1 MKKRLIVFYWLLL
14 LVPTL
19 VIGVALFQLLRHEQE
34 RMNQAAR
41 FSARER
47 ALAIADTLQIT
58 VEAVEDELTETL
70 LRMPSEGLKE
80 ALIRLEERNPLIRNI
95 FIWDNKSG
103 LTYPGSINGLTG
115 EERRFMA
122 RFSSLF
128 SGRIPWS
135 TSSNNLYVS
144 DKGRA
149 ATPAP
154 AKDKGIGLSEESRN
168 VKSERQRLVS
178 LAKGK
183 TDQLA
188 GTVAGPEYT
197 TKPDHGWMPWFMDNS
212 LYILGWL
219 RPDPLGPTYGVE
231 LELMTLLSRIVV
243 DFPVNAPQGIAY
255 ALIDGEGQILHQTGA
270 SIPKPGARP
279 DITATL
285 APFLPHWSVAVYV
298 VDKHAAFKSGRG
310 FVILSGFLIAIF
322 LIAIISGGGLLTR
335 QAHRNMVEA
344 RQKTSF
350 VSNVSHELKTPL
362 TSIRMYAEL
371 LSEGRVKD
379 REKGRKYLQ
388 VIVDESVRLTR
399 LVDNVLDFGRLEQGR
414 KKYHLEELELTSYIH
429 EILESHGPRVQK
441 AGLTITARNPEQE
454 VMILFDRDVLEQVI
468 LNLVDNAVKYAS
480 KGGKIDIS
488 IKPDDKLCEIWVC
501 DRGPGI
507 PKTHWKDIFEKFY
520 RVDDSLTTQQPGSG
534 LGLSIA
540 RGLLRELNGDLKYK
554 QREGGGSCFV
564 VLIPITA

>member
-1 MKKRLIVFYWLLL
+1 MKKRLIVFYWVLL

-19 VIGVALFQLLRHEQE
+19 VIGVVLFQLLRHEQD

-70 LRMPSEGLKE
+70 LRMPEGRLKE
-80 ALIRLEERNPLIRNI
+80 TLINLEESNPLIRNV
-95 FIWDNKSG
+95 FIWDKKSG
-103 LTYPGSINGLTG
+103 LTYPGSINGFTG
-115 EERRFMA
+115 EERRFVA

-128 SGRIPWS
+128 SGRIPWG
-135 TSSNNLYVS
+135 TCSNDLYLSERGGPVKQTP
-144 DKGRA
+144 DKEKRA
-149 ATPAP
+149 
-154 AKDKGIGLSEESRN
+154 GLSAQIRKI
-168 VKSERQRLVS
+168 KSGRQKLVS

-183 TDQLA
+183 RDQ
-188 GTVAGPEYT
+188 TYISTAGPQHT
-197 TKPDHGWMPWFMDNS
+197 TKPDHGWMPWFMENS
-212 LYILGWL
+212 LYILGWVRL
-219 RPDPLGPTYGVE
+219 DVLGPTYGVE

-243 DFPVNAPQGIAY
+243 DFPANTPEGIAY
-255 ALIDGEGQILHQTGA
+255 ALIDGGGEILHQTGA
-270 SIPKPGARP
+270 SMPKPGARP
-279 DITATL
+279 DITAAL

-322 LIAIISGGGLLTR
+322 LIAIISGGGLLTW

-379 REKGRKYLQ
+379 REKGRRYLQ

-414 KKYHLEELELTSYIH
+414 KKYHLEELELTSYIN
-429 EILESHGPRVQK
+429 EMLESYGPRVQK
-441 AGLTITARNPEQE
+441 AGLTITVRNPEQE
-454 VMILFDRDVLEQVI
+454 VMILFDRDVLEQVL
-468 LNLVDNAVKYAS
+468 LNLMDNAVKYAS
-480 KGGKIDIS
+480 MGGEIDIS
-488 IKPDDKLCEIWVC
+488 IKANDKRCEIWVC
-501 DRGPGI
+501 DSGPGI
-507 PKTHWKDIFEKFY
+507 PKAHRKDIFEKFY

-540 RGLLRELNGDLKYK
+540 RGLLRELNGNLKYEE
-554 QREGGGSCFV
+554 REGGGSCFV